1 MSRSFLFLF
10 FSIICVSLF
19 SNELDIEE
27 LIEIDVLV
35 TVESENKSDIIS
47 VDVTKYTVNNR
58 SVNIKLKGYDGE
70 LLAYLTPKILPDN
83 NVELIAM
90 CEVKNLSGKLIK
102 VSDKV
107 LVAGMDEKIMFYPL
121 GGTKIEPR
129 VIMELTLKRFGGI

>member
-1 MSRSFLFLF
+1 MNRPFLFILLSF
-10 FSIICVSLF
+10 FSMLIY
-19 SNELDIEE
+19 SNEIGIEE

-35 TVESENKSDIIS
+35 TVESDNKSDIIS

-70 LLAYLTPKILPDN
+70 LLAYLTPKILPN
-83 NVELIAM
+83 NQVELVAM

-107 LVAGMDEKIMFYPL
+107 LITGLDEKIMFYPL
-121 GGTKIEPR
+121 GGIKVEPR
-129 VIMELTLKRFGGI
+129 VIMELTLKKFGGI